1 MNPQPDIQSLIDDI
15 NSILSLGRGNR
26 LPWSR
31 SMPTD
36 ATKQRRVLERVRDYL
51 LHQQITARS
60 EVTPEISI
68 DSRLQ
73 QLISQQV
80 RQELQA
86 QATLHSSDS
95 TNLGGMGLDALESW
109 GQHDADS
116 LALRRPNGSFSD
128 IQQQEIMSSF
138 SALMHELQESLH
150 QQMQQAF
157 TQINSQITQIRSSS
171 PALDLSEN
179 LVPRSGLSAQP
190 DPQADLPGMLSAKE
204 RWEKMQLLQ
213 QQSDQ
218 LLLAIDSNQRII
230 FETLQRHL
238 QTYQQSL
245 SHKLSGMYQLGMQTE
260 VVFTGLVQQLVQQM
274 ETELE
279 ARQKA
284 FAELGTSQAPQLVAM
299 PELLANQ
306 GAQTGMRGD
315 AIAPDS
321 LTTNIFAP
329 ASPPALSFSQSS
341 ESSLQGAN
349 QDLTNDGADL
359 NWDILGAIPSEAN
372 AEADIDAL
380 INLNLGLNSGDGN
393 PTPPEDIDGI
403 IASLNTPLEP
413 FAADKDTIPD
423 GGEELYTSLFS
434 LDLEDNDLES
444 ALFGEEVSE
453 SDSAI
458 ISSPEDVSWEVAL
471 FDTDAPE
478 STAIVPS
485 SEEEEEPEIIQQ
497 LTDLIDPASR
507 PELPSPIA
515 PESALLSDTA
525 ESGSPDLSW
534 GVDTELADDLYI
546 PAAPEESLLLTSSPN
561 PATNIALGQDIWLQ
575 LDQDLADFEA
585 GITPTPATVSSESEL
600 ELREVEDLLP
610 PVEIYPLVSD
620 RPISDELLAEDWQA
634 TTSLQEENEEN
645 IVVETREVT
654 GIANIST
661 ETRESIEVD
670 NILDES
676 VKVVGFTGVVA
687 GFIGITE
694 AIDIPDISNESRES
708 VEVADISDESRKVAD
723 ILDISSES
731 RESVEVADISDESRE
746 VADIPDISNELRESG
761 EVADIP
767 DISNEL
773 RESGEVAN
781 IPDESREVV
790 DVANIPNIS
799 DESREVADILD
810 ISNESIESGEVADI
824 LDISNETRESL
835 EAADILGI
843 SDESREVADTLD
855 IPDISN
861 ETRESLAVVNISDEP
876 TEVVGVAKSTEVVDI
891 SDEPTEVA
899 EVPESREVGEPV
911 SPEALIPEG
920 IAANI
925 PPEQIF
931 INSESFIPSNNFAS
945 LDLDDEELASLEGI
959 AIEDA
964 PQSES
969 ALIAQLLIDEALDQE
984 LEIVNS
990 LDLNPEAR
998 LNPTDHELLESF
1010 SVESFDR
1017 AELDD
1022 HDHQD
1027 LIDGL
1032 FAEELGISPSLRLSL
1047 SPQRLLRAEDDTLT
1061 EIPHDE
1067 NEPEQSG
1074 QEQSNDA
1081 NLDELDSSSSSSK
1094 SEIRFLDNGELLVE
1108 TEANIE
1114 TNYPLNLD
1122 ESELMEMVWNQI
1134 LGRDSLESEYA
1145 DNMADQYLENGGQ
1158 YSSIAEDQDNGEY
1171 SSQEVLDLEIQDALN
1186 EGFSEWE
1193 NSPNYL
1199 ENNLGNNHETE
1210 LSMPASGSP
1219 AIASTAVPA
1228 IATTVAQAIS
1238 NPGSNSPK
1246 PVNSEDYQ
1254 IPQGSPIPITEINS
1268 ATWYLGI
1275 DFGTTSLGA
1284 VLLNQ
1289 TTGELYPLYWQP
1301 GEESSLVMTNSTI
1314 EPSRSSSLP
1323 TGVYG
1328 NPQAP
1333 EAVMYPVGLG
1343 VPEALAPEQ
1352 MLCQNFKPYLDLGIP
1367 YWTESGWQPILRL
1380 AQNQP
1385 LVSMHWLQKAT
1396 QALFSGLN
1404 SQAAVTQKLRAT
1416 GIAPEILVNILD
1428 SIAGVILNC
1437 PTKSGDAYRWNLR
1450 EAALAAGLVPQPEQ
1464 VVFVEE
1470 AIAPF
1475 LASLQIRHTDASYP
1489 THFPWRGYT
1498 LVINS
1503 GATATEFALVNAN
1516 QSQNLTH
1523 GDFGLWS
1530 FPYAGN
1536 AFDQDIIC
1544 QLLLSPATKIMQNIY
1559 ETDKL
1564 LLANDLELPIAGEL
1578 ETTNRQRL
1586 HFWLQSSAWGQTL
1599 LIAAQNLKLHL
1610 QTKTEHRLVLGSDQW
1625 LIQQDQYESMVVI
1638 PFLQQLN
1645 QQLNN
1650 FLSMT
1655 GVAEHS
1661 IFQVVCAGG
1670 TATSVLLTEWLKIK
1684 LPQAV
1689 AIEKIGLPVGTMVA
1703 AGLASLPLYPQI
1715 CGQAQQYS
1723 DYFLLM
1729 ELLRIL
1735 PLDTSATAEDVEAP
1749 NYHLEEIN
1757 QMLEHRG
1764 INTRACGDRILDI
1777 LRGELPGGLIPQLNQ
1792 NIWLATA
1799 SQQHPDYL
1807 ALKSAKLFTQDGQNY
1822 YQPNL
1827 EQCRRFYKYM
1837 TAMLDKTQQK
1847 LEEPLIFDLG

>member
-1 MNPQPDIQSLIDDI
+1 
-15 NSILSLGRGNR
+15 
-26 LPWSR
+26 
-31 SMPTD
+31 MPTD
-36 ATKQRRVLERVRDYL
+36 AAKQRQVLERVRDYL
-51 LHQQITARS
+51 VRQQIAAS
-60 EVTPEISI
+60 SDVNPEMAI
-68 DSRLQ
+68 DPRLQ

-80 RQELQA
+80 RQELQE
-86 QATLHSSDS
+86 QANFPSSDS
-95 TNLGGMGLDALESW
+95 AMGGMALETLENW
-109 GQHDADS
+109 GRYSPES
-116 LALRRPNGSFSD
+116 LVTKKTNGGFSE
-128 IQQQEIMSSF
+128 IQQQEMMSSF
-138 SALMHELQESLH
+138 AALMHELQESLH

-157 TQINSQITQIRSSS
+157 TQINSQIIQIRSSN
-171 PALDLSEN
+171 PILDASQDSSQN
-179 LVPRSGLSAQP
+179 LSALSGFFP
-190 DPQADLPGMLSAKE
+190 DTNLPADLPGVLSAKE
-204 RWEKMQLLQ
+204 RWEQMQLLQ
-213 QQSDQ
+213 QQSDH

-245 SHKLSGMYQLGMQTE
+245 SNKLSGMYQLGMQTE
-260 VVFTGLVQQLVQQM
+260 VVFTDLVQQLVQQM
-274 ETELE
+274 ETELA
-279 ARQKA
+279 ARQKLA
-284 FAELGTSQAPQLVAM
+284 AELGVNQAPNLVAM

-306 GAQTGMRGD
+306 VSQAGIDVRGE
-315 AIAPDS
+315 AIANNSLANDS
-321 LTTNIFAP
+321 LANNSLVNNIFIP
-329 ASPPALSFSQSS
+329 VSPPALSFSQSS
-341 ESSLQGAN
+341 ESITAIPPNSSQDTNQDTN
-349 QDLTNDGADL
+349 QDLTSDSIEL
-359 NWDILGAIPSEAN
+359 NWDILGTTPSEDN

-380 INLNLGLNSGDGN
+380 INLSLGLNLGDSN
-393 PTPPEDIDGI
+393 PTSPEDIDGI
-403 IASLNTPLEP
+403 LASLNTPLDP

-434 LDLEDNDLES
+434 LELEDNSLES
-444 ALFGEEVSE
+444 ALFGEEILE
-453 SDSAI
+453 SDSMI

-471 FDTDAPE
+471 FATDAPDPI
-478 STAIVPS
+478 TIIPS
-485 SEEEEEPEIIQQ
+485 PQEEEEPEIIQQ

-515 PESALLSDTA
+515 SESALLTDTEENISA
-525 ESGSPDLSW
+525 DVSW
-534 GVDTELADDLYI
+534 GLDPELGDDLYI
-546 PAAPEESLLLTSSPN
+546 PAAPEESLLAPSPPN
-561 PATNIALGQDIWLQ
+561 PETDIALEQDIWLQ

-585 GITPTPATVSSESEL
+585 GITPTPRLVSE
-600 ELREVEDLLP
+600 EDLFPNSDIISQEHFL
-610 PVEIYPLVSD
+610 D
-620 RPISDELLAEDWQA
+620 RPISDELLAEDWQEA
-634 TTSLQEENEEN
+634 TSLQREN
-645 IVVETREVT
+645 ILEEP
-654 GIANIST
+654 
-661 ETRESIEVD
+661 IEV
-670 NILDES
+670 
-676 VKVVGFTGVVA
+676 A
-687 GFIGITE
+687 
-694 AIDIPDISNESRES
+694 
-708 VEVADISDESRKVAD
+708 
-723 ILDISSES
+723 
-731 RESVEVADISDESRE
+731 
-746 VADIPDISNELRESG
+746 ESG
-761 EVADIP
+761 EIAD
-767 DISNEL
+767 
-773 RESGEVAN
+773 
-781 IPDESREVV
+781 IPDESREVAG
-790 DVANIPNIS
+790 VADIPEVAIVA
-799 DESREVADILD
+799 DILEVADILD
-810 ISNESIESGEVADI
+810 ESRELTDAPESREIAGVI
-824 LDISNETRESL
+824 ESL
-835 EAADILGI
+835 EATKFII
-843 SDESREVADTLD
+843 
-855 IPDISN
+855 
-861 ETRESLAVVNISDEP
+861 
-876 TEVVGVAKSTEVVDI
+876 
-891 SDEPTEVA
+891 
-899 EVPESREVGEPV
+899 
-911 SPEALIPEG
+911 PEALMPRELSTEIPT
-920 IAANI
+920 
-925 PPEQIF
+925 EQVF
-931 INSESFIPSNNFAS
+931 INRESFIPRDNLVS
-945 LDLDDEELASLEGI
+945 LDLDAEELASLEGI

-990 LDLNPEAR
+990 LDMNVEDILNPAD
-998 LNPTDHELLESF
+998 LELLESF
-1010 SVESFDR
+1010 SVESFDKS
-1017 AELDD
+1017 ELDD
-1022 HDHQD
+1022 DHED

-1032 FAEELGISPSLRLSL
+1032 FAEELGISPSLSLSL
-1047 SPQRLLRAEDDTLT
+1047 SPRRLLRSEDDTLT

-1067 NEPEQSG
+1067 DE
-1074 QEQSNDA
+1074 QEQGNSA
-1081 NLDELDSSSSSSK
+1081 NSDEQDTSALSEPT
-1094 SEIRFLDNGELLVE
+1094 SEIRFLDNGELLIE

-1134 LGRDSLESEYA
+1134 LGRDSLGSEYP
-1145 DNMADQYLENGGQ
+1145 DNMANQYLENGGQ
-1158 YSSIAEDQDNGEY
+1158 YSPIAEDQENGEY

-1186 EGFSEWE
+1186 EGFPAWGD
-1193 NSPNYL
+1193 SPTYL
-1199 ENNLGNNHETE
+1199 ENNLGNSHETE
-1210 LSMPASGSP
+1210 ISMM
-1219 AIASTAVPA
+1219 AIGAAV
-1228 IATTVAQAIS
+1228 IGTTTAQAIAAMGSRGINNLGS
-1238 NPGSNSPK
+1238 NPAQ
-1246 PVNSEDYQ
+1246 PVNPKHYH
-1254 IPQGSPIPITEINS
+1254 IPQGNPIPITEINS

-1301 GEESSLVMTNSTI
+1301 GEAASLVMTNSTM
-1314 EPSRSSSLP
+1314 EPSRSSDLP

-1343 VPEALAPEQ
+1343 VPETLAPEQ

-1404 SQAAVTQKLRAT
+1404 SQAAATETLRAT

-1428 SIAGVILNC
+1428 SIAGIILNC

-1450 EAALAAGLVPQPEQ
+1450 EAVLAAELVPQPEQ

-1475 LASLQIRHTDASYP
+1475 LASLQIRYTDESRP
-1489 THFPWRGYT
+1489 TPFPWRGYT

-1503 GATATEFALVNAN
+1503 GATATEFALVNAIEP
-1516 QSQNLTH
+1516 QNLTH

-1564 LLANDLELPIAGEL
+1564 LLANDLELPMAGEL
-1578 ETTNRQRL
+1578 DIANRQRL

-1625 LIQQDQYESMVVI
+1625 LVQQEQYESMVVI

-1650 FLSMT
+1650 FLSVT

-1670 TATSVLLTEWLKIK
+1670 TVSGSLLTEWLKIK

-1689 AIEKIGLPVGTMVA
+1689 VIQQVGLPVGTMVA

-1715 CGQAQQYS
+1715 CSQAQQYS

-1735 PLDTSATAEDVEAP
+1735 PLDTLATAEDVAAP
-1749 NYHLEEIN
+1749 NYHLDEII
-1757 QMLEHRG
+1757 QLLEHRG

-1777 LRGELPGGLIPQLNQ
+1777 LRGELPIGLIPQLNQ
-1792 NIWLATA
+1792 NIWLTTA

>member
-15 NSILSLGRGNR
+15 NSILSLARGKR

-36 ATKQRRVLERVRDYL
+36 AAKQRQVLERVRDYL
-51 LHQQITARS
+51 VRQQIAARS
-60 EVTPEISI
+60 DVSPEMAI
-68 DSRLQ
+68 DPRLQ

-80 RQELQA
+80 RQELQE
-86 QATLHSSDS
+86 QANFPISDS
-95 TNLGGMGLDALESW
+95 AMGGMALETLENW
-109 GQHDADS
+109 GRYSPES
-116 LALRRPNGSFSD
+116 LVAKKTNGGFSE
-128 IQQQEIMSSF
+128 IQQQEMMSSF
-138 SALMHELQESLH
+138 AALMHELQESLH

-171 PALDLSEN
+171 PILDASQDSSQN
-179 LVPRSGLSAQP
+179 LSALSGFFP
-190 DPQADLPGMLSAKE
+190 DANPPADLPGVLSAKE

-213 QQSDQ
+213 QQSDH

-245 SHKLSGMYQLGMQTE
+245 SNKLSGMYQLGMQTE
-260 VVFTGLVQQLVQQM
+260 VVFTDLVQQLVQQM
-274 ETELE
+274 ETELA
-279 ARQKA
+279 ARQKLA
-284 FAELGTSQAPQLVAM
+284 AELGVNQAPNLVAM

-306 GAQTGMRGD
+306 VSQAGIDVRGE
-315 AIAPDS
+315 AIANDS
-321 LTTNIFAP
+321 LANNSLANNSLANNIFIP
-329 ASPPALSFSQSS
+329 VSPPALSFSQSS
-341 ESSLQGAN
+341 ENITAIPPNSSQDTN
-349 QDLTNDGADL
+349 QDTNQDTTQDLTSDSIEL
-359 NWDILGAIPSEAN
+359 NWDILGSTPSEAN

-380 INLNLGLNSGDGN
+380 INLSLGFNLGDGS
-393 PTPPEDIDGI
+393 PTSPEDIDGI
-403 IASLNTPLEP
+403 LASLNTPLDP

-434 LDLEDNDLES
+434 LELEDNSLES
-444 ALFGEEVSE
+444 ALFGEEILD
-453 SDSAI
+453 SDSMI

-471 FDTDAPE
+471 FATDAPDPI
-478 STAIVPS
+478 TIIS
-485 SEEEEEPEIIQQ
+485 SPEEEEEPEIIQQ

-507 PELPSPIA
+507 PELPILIA
-515 PESALLSDTA
+515 LESALLTDTEENISA
-525 ESGSPDLSW
+525 DLSW
-534 GVDTELADDLYI
+534 GLDPEIGDDLYI
-546 PAAPEESLLLTSSPN
+546 PAAPEESLLAPSPPN
-561 PATNIALGQDIWLQ
+561 PETDIALEQDIWLQ

-585 GITPTPATVSSESEL
+585 GITPTPRLVSE
-600 ELREVEDLLP
+600 EDLFPNSDIISQEHFL
-610 PVEIYPLVSD
+610 D
-620 RPISDELLAEDWQA
+620 RPISDELLAEDWQEA
-634 TTSLQEENEEN
+634 TSLQREDILEEP
-645 IVVETREVT
+645 
-654 GIANIST
+654 
-661 ETRESIEVD
+661 IEV
-670 NILDES
+670 
-676 VKVVGFTGVVA
+676 A
-687 GFIGITE
+687 
-694 AIDIPDISNESRES
+694 
-708 VEVADISDESRKVAD
+708 
-723 ILDISSES
+723 
-731 RESVEVADISDESRE
+731 
-746 VADIPDISNELRESG
+746 ESG
-761 EVADIP
+761 EIAD
-767 DISNEL
+767 
-773 RESGEVAN
+773 
-781 IPDESREVV
+781 IPDESREVAGVADIPEVAIVAEILEVADILDESTEVASIPEVVDASESEEVVDISDESTEVGGILEVV
-790 DVANIPNIS
+790 DVENILDENIS
-799 DESREVADILD
+799 DESRELTDA
-810 ISNESIESGEVADI
+810 
-824 LDISNETRESL
+824 
-835 EAADILGI
+835 
-843 SDESREVADTLD
+843 
-855 IPDISN
+855 
-861 ETRESLAVVNISDEP
+861 
-876 TEVVGVAKSTEVVDI
+876 
-891 SDEPTEVA
+891 
-899 EVPESREVGEPV
+899 PESREIAGVIE
-911 SPEALIPEG
+911 SIEATKFIIPEVVMPRELS
-920 IAANI
+920 AET
-925 PPEQIF
+925 PTEQVF
-931 INSESFIPSNNFAS
+931 INRESFIPRDNLAS
-945 LDLDDEELASLEGI
+945 LDLDAEELASLEGI

-990 LDLNPEAR
+990 LDMNVEDILNPED
-998 LNPTDHELLESF
+998 LELLESF
-1010 SVESFDR
+1010 SVESFDKS
-1017 AELDD
+1017 ELDD
-1022 HDHQD
+1022 DHEA
-1027 LIDGL
+1027 LIEGL
-1032 FAEELGISPSLRLSL
+1032 FAEELGISPSLSLSL
-1047 SPQRLLRAEDDTLT
+1047 SPRRLLRSEDDTLT
-1061 EIPHDE
+1061 EIPRDE
-1067 NEPEQSG
+1067 DE
-1074 QEQSNDA
+1074 QEQGNSA
-1081 NLDELDSSSSSSK
+1081 NSDEQDTSALSEST
-1094 SEIRFLDNGELLVE
+1094 SEIRFLDNGELLIE

-1134 LGRDSLESEYA
+1134 LGRDSLGSEYP
-1145 DNMADQYLENGGQ
+1145 DNMANQYLENGGQ
-1158 YSSIAEDQDNGEY
+1158 YSPIAEDQENGEY

-1186 EGFSEWE
+1186 EGFPAWGDSPTYLE
-1193 NSPNYL
+1193 NNL

-1210 LSMPASGSP
+1210 ISMM
-1219 AIASTAVPA
+1219 AIGAAA
-1228 IATTVAQAIS
+1228 IGTTTAQAIAAMGSRGINNLGS
-1238 NPGSNSPK
+1238 NPAQ
-1246 PVNSEDYQ
+1246 PVNPKHYQ
-1254 IPQGSPIPITEINS
+1254 IPQGNPIPITEINA

-1301 GEESSLVMTNSTI
+1301 GEAASLVMTNSTM
-1314 EPSRSSSLP
+1314 EPSRSSDLP

-1343 VPEALAPEQ
+1343 VPETLAPEQ

-1385 LVSMHWLQKAT
+1385 LVSIHWLQKAT

-1404 SQAAVTQKLRAT
+1404 SQAAATETLRAT

-1437 PTKSGDAYRWNLR
+1437 PTKSSDAYRWNLR
-1450 EAALAAGLVPQPEQ
+1450 EALLAAGLVPQSEQ

-1475 LASLQIRHTDASYP
+1475 LASLQIRYTDESRP
-1489 THFPWRGYT
+1489 TPFPWRGYT

-1516 QSQNLTH
+1516 EPQNLTH

-1578 ETTNRQRL
+1578 DITNRQRL

-1625 LIQQDQYESMVVI
+1625 LVQQEQYESMVVI

-1650 FLSMT
+1650 FLSVT

-1670 TATSVLLTEWLKIK
+1670 TVSGSLLTEWLKIK

-1689 AIEKIGLPVGTMVA
+1689 VIQQVGLPVGTMVA

-1715 CGQAQQYS
+1715 CNQAQQYS

-1735 PLDTSATAEDVEAP
+1735 PLDTLATAEDVAAP

-1777 LRGELPGGLIPQLNQ
+1777 LRGELPIGLIPQLNQ
-1792 NIWLATA
+1792 NIWLTTA

-1847 LEEPLIFDLG
+1847 LEEPLIFDLGNT